1 MATTKRYCI
10 DCGTRL
16 VYYPNLSNPKAPNE
30 YRVLVYSCPDCTKT
44 FEKPTLIA
52 VKREKSDDPLTTM
65 KLIIVEETKSGTKKE
80 PPEKISN

>member
-1 MATTKRYCI
+1 MGKTKRFCI

-30 YRVLVYSCPDCTKT
+30 QRVLVYGCPECTKT

-52 VKREKSDDPLTTM
+52 IKRGKSDDPLETI
-65 KLIIVEETKSGTKKE
+65 KIYILEETKPKGKTE
-80 PPEKISN
+80 PPE